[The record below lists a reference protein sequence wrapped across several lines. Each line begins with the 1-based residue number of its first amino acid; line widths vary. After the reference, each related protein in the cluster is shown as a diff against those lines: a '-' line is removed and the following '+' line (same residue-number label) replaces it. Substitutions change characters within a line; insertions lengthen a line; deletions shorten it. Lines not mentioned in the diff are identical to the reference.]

1 MILWYSSHNYNGTII
16 SIYNKLSYYIYK
28 YVWYSAYIIVCQE
41 REKEVRVL
49 ISINVNVECGYIKMC
64 VRI

>member
-41 REKEVRVL
+41 REKEVKGSYKYKRKRKMW
-49 ISINVNVECGYIKMC
+49 YIKMC